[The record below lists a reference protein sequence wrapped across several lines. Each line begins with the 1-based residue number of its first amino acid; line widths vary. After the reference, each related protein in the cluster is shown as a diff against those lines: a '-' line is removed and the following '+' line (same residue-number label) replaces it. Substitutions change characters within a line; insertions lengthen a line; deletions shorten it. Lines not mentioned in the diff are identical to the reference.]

1 MRTLQAGGFYQ
12 EALAA
17 AEANLGP
24 LANDKTVL
32 LYLTRLAQAAN
43 RPDAAERYVKQLL
56 QLSMARALSPLAAAR
71 AGQGGVVAVSMQD
84 FRQSLQQ

>member
-1 MRTLQAGGFYQ
+1 MQHAGSLAARRENFLDAMRTLQAGGFYQ

-56 QLSMARALSPLAAAR
+56 QLSMARALSPLA
-71 AGQGGVVAVSMQD
+71 
-84 FRQSLQQ
+84 